1 MTHDNIN
8 YVLPTISLSDD
19 NDNCIAIQP
28 ATASHLAP
36 KMRDIVITL
45 IVFGSLPLIFKRPWI
60 GILMWIWISVMNP
73 HRLGWGFA
81 FNYPFA
87 QLIAGVTM
95 VALVLTRDPKTL
107 PRSPIVWTLLA
118 FSSWMAVT
126 TLFAFAPGESVDL
139 LVRMWKTTVMTIVM
153 MMLVKKREHIYMVAW
168 ALAVSL
174 GYYGIKGGIFTVAS
188 GGSSIVWGPEGS
200 YIEGNNE
207 VALAF
212 ITIIPIMFFLVQ
224 VSTNKWIKRGMLATM
239 ALCAMAALGSYSR
252 GALIGMAAMLLFLW
266 WKSPKKA
273 LMGMVMVLLIPV
285 GIAFMPAKWTERMDT
300 INTYQQD
307 SSAMGRINAW
317 KMATN
322 LALDRPLVGG
332 GFAIWNGNIFAR
344 YAPVP
349 ADVHAAHS
357 IYFQALGEH
366 GFVGLGLYLALAI
379 LTIKRC
385 MWLNR
390 VTAKR
395 DDLKWA
401 SQLAT
406 MVQVSMLGFAV
417 GGAFLSLVYYD
428 VPYYLI
434 ALIVCTSYIVENT
447 LKAEAAAAKLQRTVQ
462 RGVEAAA
469 TRTLA

>member
-1 MTHDNIN
+1 
-8 YVLPTISLSDD
+8 
-19 NDNCIAIQP
+19 
-28 ATASHLAP
+28 
-36 KMRDIVITL
+36 MRDIVITL
-45 IVFGSLPLIFKRPWI
+45 IVFGSLPFIYKKPWI

-87 QLIAGVTM
+87 QLIAGVT
-95 VALVLTRDPKTL
+95 LVSLMLTKDPKQL
-107 PRSPIVWTLLA
+107 PRSSILWTLLA
-118 FSSWMAVT
+118 FSSWMIVT
-126 TLFAFAPGESVDL
+126 TVFAFYPSESVEL
-139 LVRMWKTTVMTIVM
+139 LVRIWKTTLMTVVL
-153 MMLVKKREHIYMVAW
+153 MMLIKKREQVIYVSW
-168 ALAVSL
+168 ALAVSI

-188 GGSSIVWGPEGS
+188 GGSSTVWGPDGS

-212 ITIIPIMFFLVQ
+212 ISIIPIMFFLFQ
-224 VSTNKWIKRGMLATM
+224 VSTHKWVKRGMLASM

-252 GALIGMAAMLLFLW
+252 GALIGMVAMLLFLW

-273 LMGMVMVLLIPV
+273 LMGTIMILLVPA
-285 GIAFMPAKWTERMDT
+285 GIAFMPAKWTQRMDT
-300 INTYQQD
+300 INTYQED

-332 GFAIWNGNIFAR
+332 GFAIWSGPVFAK

-349 ADVHAAHS
+349 TDVHAAHS

-366 GFVGLGLYLALAI
+366 GFVGLGLYLLLAG

-385 MWLNR
+385 RWLNK

-395 DDLKWA
+395 EDLKWA
-401 SQLAT
+401 GQLAT
-406 MVQVSMLGFAV
+406 MVQVSMLGFGI

-428 VPYYLI
+428 VPYYLVG
-434 ALIVCTSYIVENT
+434 LIVCTSYIIEQT
-447 LKAEAAAAKLQRTVQ
+447 LKAEQQAERAKRMAHNNGALVPMTAMTGSRP
-462 RGVEAAA
+462 
-469 TRTLA
+469 